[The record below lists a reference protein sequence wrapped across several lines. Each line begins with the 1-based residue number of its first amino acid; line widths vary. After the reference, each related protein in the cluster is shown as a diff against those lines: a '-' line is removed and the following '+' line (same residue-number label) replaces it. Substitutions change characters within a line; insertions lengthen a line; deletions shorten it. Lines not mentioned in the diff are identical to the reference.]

1 VLNQVYADVLGKLV
15 LVPAGVPTSQG
26 SAIFALLAA
35 GAFPTIEAAQAK
47 LCLKYTVF
55 LPRPEA
61 TAIYKKIYALY
72 RKAYFAL
79 GTRSAEAVALGDI
92 LPDLRRITRDAA
104 ENAQ

>member
-1 VLNQVYADVLGKLV
+1 
-15 LVPAGVPTSQG
+15 VPTSLG

-47 LCLKYTVF
+47 LCLKYTVV

-61 TAIYKKIYALY
+61 TAAYERLFALY

-79 GTRSAEAVALGDI
+79 GTRSAEAVQLGDI
-92 LPDLRRITRDAA
+92 LPELRRIAREAA
-104 ENAQ
+104 GNA